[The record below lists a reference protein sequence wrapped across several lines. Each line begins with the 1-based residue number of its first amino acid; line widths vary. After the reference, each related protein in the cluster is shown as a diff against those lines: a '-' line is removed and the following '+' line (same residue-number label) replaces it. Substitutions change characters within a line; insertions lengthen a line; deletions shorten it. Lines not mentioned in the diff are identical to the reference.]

1 MRTRALP
8 RALARLCLA
17 ALIAN
22 LFAPIAWASL
32 LPPPEPQAVI
42 CHEPGDDGAPAKPS
56 HSDPSD
62 HAPHCPLCV
71 LFGGTAWAP
80 PAGAAA
86 LVGVAPQHHDASL
99 ATSSPAPALPRALRP
114 SPRAPPSSI

>member
-8 RALARLCLA
+8 RAIARLCLA
-17 ALIAN
+17 ALILN
-22 LFAPIAWASL
+22 LFAPIAWATL
-32 LPPPEPQAVI
+32 LPPEPETVV
-42 CHEPGDDGAPAKPS
+42 CHEPGDDATPARPS

-80 PAGAAA
+80 PAGTAVLA
-86 LVGVAPQHHDASL
+86 GVAQARTDTAVTVPP
-99 ATSSPAPALPRALRP
+99 PAPALPRALRP
-114 SPRAPPSSI
+114 SPRAPPASI